1 MTVCSQRHSFISIRD
16 YNYNRRERKWNSDR
30 ILPENDHQ
38 DFEFG
43 TGRDNEDL
51 EKDFCFSDSN
61 SEPEDAQHDKGQ

>member
-1 MTVCSQRHSFISIRD
+1 MLSKTQFYKHKRL
-16 YNYNRRERKWNSDR
+16 YYNRRERKWNSDR